1 MNNEPSDKQVELIL
15 QTDKD
20 VIKQETAGSRIVEIN
35 ITAPEKKSETERAPL
50 NISLVLDHS
59 GSMSGEKLQFVKQAA
74 AHVIDLLDEKDRAS
88 VVVYDDKVDTIVPH
102 GNVTEAYKKEAR
114 SSIHMVRS
122 GSSTFLSGGWLKGCE
137 LVATGDDGNSINR
150 TLLLTDGLANVGIR
164 NAIELASHASEL
176 FQRGITTSCFGVGLD
191 YDEHLLEAMANSG
204 GGNFH
209 FLETVNAIPTVFE
222 REFTELVTI
231 TLRDVVVS
239 VKAPEGV
246 SIDVLGGWSTEVK
259 KGRVDISLG
268 NLYASQNKKLYFR
281 LNHDQIKPGTEITLT
296 VTIRGKGDEDN
307 ILELTKSLVFKAVS
321 LDEEE
326 SAQANEQLLQ
336 RYAEFDM
343 AGQVNEALKR
353 ERAGDRRGASQ
364 TIRVSINR
372 NRPHL
377 SPIILD
383 KYESIA
389 NEALIGMN
397 EIQHKRYHRDR
408 YERLQSRELYRDYRL
423 DMVNG
428 HLITNIEGQ
437 SVLIDTGSPI
447 SIGKREE
454 FYFSNNFHR
463 LSREYLGVTMDYLEK
478 MVGTDIDILLGMDI
492 LKNQCLTIHLPQKR
506 VHFSQMPM
514 IRTRYSVPM
523 ENFMGVPSVIVNVS
537 GLEQKMYV
545 DTGAKLTYVDKEIAA
560 PYSSMGK
567 TKDFYPGLGEFET
580 ETYEIPSSLG
590 DLRLTLH
597 CGVLPD
603 VLETTLKVTGNHGI
617 LGTEIFHEHLVCLA
631 FPMKTLLMERIR

>member
-1 MNNEPSDKQVELIL
+1 MKNEPSEKQVELIH
-15 QTDKD
+15 QADKD
-20 VIKQETAGSRIVEIN
+20 VIKQETAGSRIVEIG
-35 ITAPEKKSETERAPL
+35 ITAPEKKSEIERAPL

-74 AHVIDLLDEKDRAS
+74 AHVIDLLEEKDRAS

-176 FQRGITTSCFGVGLD
+176 FHRGITTSCFGVGLD

-231 TLRDVVVS
+231 TLRDVVIS
-239 VKAPEGV
+239 VKVPDGV
-246 SIDVLGGWSTEVK
+246 NIDVLGGWSTEVK

-268 NLYASQNKKLYFR
+268 NLYASQYKKLYFR

-307 ILELTKSLVFKAVS
+307 ILELTKSLVFKAVP
-321 LDEEE
+321 LNEEE
-326 SAQANEQLLQ
+326 SVLANEQLLQ

-343 AGQVNEALKR
+343 AEQVNEALKR

-364 TIRVSINR
+364 TIRDSMDR

-377 SPIILD
+377 SPILLN

-389 NEALIGMN
+389 DESLIGMN

-408 YERLQSRELYRDYRL
+408 YERLQSRDLYRDYRL
-423 DMVNG
+423 EMVNG
-428 HLITNIEGQ
+428 HLITDIEEQ
-437 SVLIDTGSPI
+437 SILIDTGSPI
-447 SIGKREE
+447 SIGKEE
-454 FYFSNNFHR
+454 KFYFSNNFHR
-463 LSREYLGVTMDYLEK
+463 LSSEFMGVSMDYLEK

-492 LKNQCLTIHLPQKR
+492 LKNQCLTINLPQKR
-506 VHFSQMPM
+506 VHFSQTPM
-514 IRTRYSVPM
+514 LQTRHNVPM
-523 ENFMGVPSVIVNVS
+523 ETFMGVPSVTVNA
-537 GLEQKMYV
+537 GGTEQKMCV
-545 DTGAKLTYVDKEIAA
+545 DTGAKLTYVDREIAA
-560 PYSSMGK
+560 QYSATGK

-580 ETYEIPSSLG
+580 DVYEIPFDLG
-590 DLRLTLH
+590 GARLTLN
-597 CGVLPD
+597 CGVLPAL
-603 VLETTLKVTGNHGI
+603 LETTLKVTGNHGI
-617 LGTEIFHEHLVCLA
+617 IGSELYKKLVVCLA
-631 FPMKTLLMERIR
+631 FPENAMFLDTNR